1 MSKIILKSIRV
12 PLLQINNKQLPQ
24 NEQLQIIIQ
33 PRIISDVSSTS
44 NEYTGKC
51 KLEMRKE
58 SERNTE
64 EKSFYIG
71 IELEGTFLDRD
82 GNSNYISR
90 RDMVM
95 KELLPHLNATLRTLS
110 ALAKIPSSFIPEEI
124 LAELSD

>member
-12 PLLQINNKQLPQ
+12 PLLQVNDKQIPQ
-24 NEQLQIIIQ
+24 NERLQIIIY
-33 PRIISDVSSTS
+33 PRVVSDTTSTS
-44 NEYTGKC
+44 NEYIGSC

-58 SERNTE
+58 SEKDIE

-71 IELEGTFLDRD
+71 IELEGRFLDKNGD
-82 GNSNYISR
+82 SDYTSK

-95 KELLPHLNATLRTLS
+95 KELLPHLNVTLRTLA

-124 LAELSD
+124 LAELND